1 MRVQEG
7 MGVQE
12 GMEVGEARED
22 TKEKD
27 QDRKEDITKGQSK
40 KIMILNQKKL
50 KKIRR
55 KQKNRRIKVIRV

>member
-1 MRVQEG
+1 

-12 GMEVGEARED
+12 GMEVGEVRED
-22 TKEKD
+22 TKEKG

-55 KQKNRRIKVIRV
+55 KQKNRRIKVT